1 MLFNKDMNM
10 TLRINSDGSERNSHA
25 GHVSKADADAL
36 YLLAG
41 KQAGNIGISVRK
53 SADAETNCHWEVPI
67 RLGTYAQAQKSAKP
81 GTTLPV
87 LFRYQSD
94 FAVPICY

>member
-10 TLRINSDGSERNSHA
+10 TLRINSDGSERNSHD

>member
-1 MLFNKDMNM
+1 MNV
-10 TLRINSDGSERNSHA
+10 TLRINNNGSERKSH
-25 GHVSKADADAL
+25 HRQMSKADADAL